1 MLNTV
6 GVFSN
11 SKLYE
16 VDSTFGKRLSNREP
30 WYLAGCSAVKNCG
43 GVYMDLND
51 TKAKTELFL
60 VGFLFNRYPLRPNY
74 TVDGK
79 KLQLDR

>member
-16 VDSTFGKRLSNREP
+16 VDSTFGKRLSNRDT
-30 WYLAGCSAVKNCG
+30 WLSVQLLKIVGGGGAVYGLEGYQSQNRDIFG
-43 GVYMDLND
+43 RIFIQPLP
-51 TKAKTELFL
+51 TKA
-60 VGFLFNRYPLRPNY
+60 
-74 TVDGK
+74 
-79 KLQLDR
+79 